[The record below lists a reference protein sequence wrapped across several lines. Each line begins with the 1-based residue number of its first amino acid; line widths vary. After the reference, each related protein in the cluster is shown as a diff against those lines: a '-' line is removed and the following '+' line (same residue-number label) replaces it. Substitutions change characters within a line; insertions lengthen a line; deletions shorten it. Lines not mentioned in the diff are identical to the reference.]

1 MGLIRGGLSPAF
13 DFNGDG
19 ADDVAIFRP
28 STGLWAVRGVTRS
41 YFGGWNDDPAA
52 GDYDGDGT
60 DEIAIY
66 RAASGLWAIQNGA
79 RIYYGAAGDLPV
91 GGSDGDWYRS
101 GNDLCAI
108 AAGNIGIGTGTP
120 QEKLHIFNQYS
131 IPDIRLERGVGG
143 EFWDIGGA
151 AGLYLNFDYN
161 GVNAVTFDTNGK
173 VGIGEPSPDQKLH
186 IAGNN
191 PRILIEDNAVSNPE
205 INFRTAA
212 SVNDWAIYMDT
223 GTSDIRF
230 YESGDKVT
238 LQSTTGNVGIGTT
251 SPMYPLEVNGA
262 VMLDGQ
268 GSDPTAG
275 SWTAGIFARSG
286 GTTELF
292 AIDGANNK
300 TQISPHDPETGKW
313 IFYSENKITGR
324 VLRIEMEELIFDLAE
339 EMSEKTGKQYIFEH
353 TE

>member
-1 MGLIRGGLSPAF
+1 VQRRWIVAVLVVLCLSLGGGARAF

-19 ADDVAIFRP
+19 ADDVAVFRP

-79 RIYYGAAGDLPV
+79 RIYYGAAGDLPI

-120 QEKLHIFNQYS
+120 QEKLHIFNQSS
-131 IPDIRLERGVGG
+131 IPDIRLERGLGS
-143 EFWDIGGA
+143 ETWDIGGA
-151 AGLYLNFDYN
+151 SGLYLNFAYK
-161 GVNAVTFDTNGK
+161 GVNTVTFDTNGK
-173 VGIGEPSPDQKLH
+173 VGIGETSPAQKLH
-186 IAGNN
+186 VAGSN
-191 PRILIEDNAVSNPE
+191 PRILIEDNAGSNPE
-205 INFRTAA
+205 INFRTAGA
-212 SVNDWAIYMDT
+212 VADWAIYMDT

-238 LQSTTGNVGIGTT
+238 IQSTTGNVGIGIQP
-251 SPMYPLEVNGA
+251 PMRKLHVNGLIRLEPLLTPQTTA
-262 VMLDGQ
+262 SAGDLYFDDNTKKLRCYDG
-268 GSDPTAG
+268 
-275 SWTAGIFARSG
+275 
-286 GTTELF
+286 
-292 AIDGANNK
+292 
-300 TQISPHDPETGKW
+300 TQW
-313 IFYSENKITGR
+313 QNCW
-324 VLRIEMEELIFDLAE
+324 
-339 EMSEKTGKQYIFEH
+339 
-353 TE
+353 